1 VRVSPDGRHVWL
13 EGTQYFEDPFE
24 NAPRP
29 FLDRVEIRTGEK
41 ERIFQ
46 SAPDVWE
53 TVTAVLDDAVTEIV
67 VSRESRTLVPNQWLL
82 DLETRQRTQL
92 TFNEDRH
99 PRITGATREEFTVM
113 RPDGFRSRVSV
124 TLPPDWRPGTS
135 LPGMFWF
142 YPREYTEQEDYDEGF
157 ETYNPNRFPRV
168 GARSMEMLTLLGY
181 AVIEPDLPIV
191 GPQGRRNDEYP
202 HDLRNT
208 LATVIDTIS
217 TRGWVDRNRLAIG
230 GHSYGAFGTANAMIQ
245 TPFFKA
251 GIAGDGNYNRS
262 LTPAGFQ
269 SERRWLWEAQDL
281 YIEMSPF
288 FQADRLTGALLMYH
302 GMDDHNVGTHPI
314 HADRM
319 FHALEVLGKTASL
332 YKYPYEDHGPATL
345 ETTLDL
351 WARWLAWLDFYVKNP
366 GQQDRITTDDGP
378 TGG

>member
-1 VRVSPDGRHVWL
+1 
-13 EGTQYFEDPFE
+13 
-24 NAPRP
+24 
-29 FLDRVEIRTGEK
+29 
-41 ERIFQ
+41 
-46 SAPDVWE
+46 
-53 TVTAVLDDAVTEIV
+53 
-67 VSRESRTLVPNQWLL
+67 
-82 DLETRQRTQL
+82 
-92 TFNEDRH
+92 
-99 PRITGATREEFTVM
+99 
-113 RPDGFRSRVSV
+113 VSV

-351 WARWLAWLDFYVKNP
+351 WARWLAWLDLYVKNP